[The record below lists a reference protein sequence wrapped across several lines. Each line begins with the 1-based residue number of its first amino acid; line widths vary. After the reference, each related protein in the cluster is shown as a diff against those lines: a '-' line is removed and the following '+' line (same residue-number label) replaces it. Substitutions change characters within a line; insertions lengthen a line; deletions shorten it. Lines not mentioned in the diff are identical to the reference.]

1 MLEGTQ
7 NSTQMGRVIISVATK
22 HSMVTKDSSRGTSRD
37 TYSSSQGSRAI
48 SSRTRATNSSKA
60 SCNRAT
66 SNRATLRLTN
76 SISLVTSNM
85 VIHSRSISNRDLKI
99 FSKEGMVNS
108 LVLMGILSKITRVG

>member
-37 TYSSSQGSRAI
+37 TYRQGSRAI